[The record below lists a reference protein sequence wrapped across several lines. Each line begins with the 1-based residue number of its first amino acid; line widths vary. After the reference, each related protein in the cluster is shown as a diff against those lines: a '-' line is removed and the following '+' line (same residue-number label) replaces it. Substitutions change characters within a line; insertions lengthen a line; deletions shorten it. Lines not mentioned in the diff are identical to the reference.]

1 MVNHQ
6 DSEPNYIKVGAK
18 WYHVDSREF
27 ETLCEDMYMRF
38 EEECVNEDRINE
50 YCDFVQDNNHDSDL
64 PF

>member
-27 ETLCEDMYMRF
+27 ETLCEDMYEKF
-38 EEECVNEDRINE
+38 AEECQTKDSPAQKPEDDI
-50 YCDFVQDNNHDSDL
+50 

>member
-38 EEECVNEDRINE
+38 AEECVNQKESSSQDPEDDI
-50 YCDFVQDNNHDSDL
+50 

>member
-6 DSEPNYIKVGAK
+6 DVEPSYIMVEGK

-27 ETLCEDMYMRF
+27 ETLCEDMYARF
-38 EEECVNEDRINE
+38 EEECMSREVSSSQDPEDD
-50 YCDFVQDNNHDSDL
+50 C